1 MTRILAIGLAVAVSV
16 AEAGAAPPQA
26 PPPIPPAPV
35 VAAPTPAP
43 AGPAAGATNSTPG
56 GTDTALPPQG
66 YTYKAE
72 GRRDPF
78 VTLVKRGSDA
88 SLTTAA
94 ARSAGLAGL
103 GTGEVS
109 LRGTM
114 LSQGTYVGMLLGS
127 DERTYIVRPGD
138 KLADGTIRAITADE
152 LVILQQV
159 KDPLAVQKQREVRK
173 PLRQMD
179 GLN

>member
-1 MTRILAIGLAVAVSV
+1 MTRILTIGLAVAVSV
-16 AEAGAAPPQA
+16 TAAAAAPRQTAPAPAQA
-26 PPPIPPAPV
+26 PVASPSPAPV
-35 VAAPTPAP
+35 
-43 AGPAAGATNSTPG
+43 AGAPNTSVPTG
-56 GTDTALPPQG
+56 RDTAPGPQG
-66 YTYKAE
+66 YTYRAE

-78 VTLVKRGSDA
+78 VTLVKRGPDA
-88 SLTTAA
+88 SLTTAF

-109 LRGTM
+109 LRGTI
-114 LSQGTYVGMLLGS
+114 LSQGMYVGMLLGS
-127 DERTYIVRPGD
+127 DDRTYIVRAGD
-138 KLADGTIRAITADE
+138 KLADGTIRSISRDE

-159 KDPLAVQKQREVRK
+159 RDPLAVQKQREVRK